1 LAPRQATF
9 SEYHAQN
16 PQFLLA
22 LGLLNTF
29 GVSTQGNRLER
40 ACQLLVLLHVATL
53 LIALAVGLAISRGAE
68 ANDRDDRST
77 FERETPHIA
86 NWPRHARP
94 FPRG

>member
-1 LAPRQATF
+1 MAPRHATF
-9 SEYHAQN
+9 LRYLTQN

-22 LGLLNTF
+22 LRLLSRVA
-29 GVSTQGNRLER
+29 VSTQGTRLER
-40 ACQLLVLLHVATL
+40 VCQLLVLLHVATL
-53 LIALAVGLAISRGAE
+53 LIALAVGLAIARSTE
-68 ANDRDDRST
+68 ADDRDDRST